1 MWQHDDPE
9 ASPLGAPLTRGRF
22 LADGLPLAAIAAAS
36 ATGFR
41 GRDAT
46 IARLAR
52 QLDGRVVV
60 PGSAGY
66 DSARR
71 LFNALYDDV
80 RPLAVVQATGAAD
93 VSRTIAFAQH
103 QGIPLIPRSGGHSFA
118 GYSTGTGIVLDVSR
132 INHIVVAPSG
142 TRARVGAGVKLIQ
155 LLTELGRAHL
165 AVPAGFCPTVGISGL
180 TLGGG
185 IGRMSRKHG
194 LTLDLLRRVRLVDAG
209 GHLLTADQDLNPD
222 LYWACRGGGGG
233 NFGIVTEFEFDLVP
247 LNTPVTRYSFAWPWS
262 HRAQAFEA
270 WQQWS
275 IGSPR
280 EFQDSFTFSTSG
292 PGATTPSVGLDG
304 TYLGPRQ
311 QATRHLAELQ
321 ASVGVAP
328 ILREMDVTDYVT
340 AIKDIFCENISVN
353 RCVPE
358 TQGGSVKRFGLSIK
372 STFVNG
378 TWPTAAVNVISD
390 WLERRQRNTVMTRNP
405 ARENLGKIWFDALG
419 GAVASVPSKATAYV
433 HRRENFI
440 VQYQS
445 RWSVGAGEPVQVANL
460 EWLRGFHDAMA
471 QWNHGAYVNYTDP
484 DLHDYAQQYYG
495 TNLARLRAIKRA
507 YDPDNFFRFPQSIPR

>member
-1 MWQHDDPE
+1 M
-9 ASPLGAPLTRGRF
+9 LTRGRF
-22 LADGLPLAAIAAAS
+22 LADGLPLAAIVAAS
-36 ATGFR
+36 VTGFA
-41 GRDAT
+41 GRDAA
-46 IARLAR
+46 IARLSR

-60 PGSAGY
+60 PGGAGY

-71 LFNALYDDV
+71 LFNALYDNV
-80 RPLAVVQATGAAD
+80 RPLAVVRATGATD

-103 QGIPLIPRSGGHSFA
+103 EGIPLIPRSGGHSFG

-132 INHIVVAPSG
+132 MKHIIVAPSG
-142 TRARVGAGVKLIQ
+142 TRVRVGAGVTLIQ

-185 IGRMSRKHG
+185 IGRMVRKHG
-194 LTLDLLRRVRLVDAG
+194 LTLDLLRRVRMVDAG
-209 GHLLTADQDLNPD
+209 GRVLTADRDQNPD
-222 LYWACRGGGGG
+222 LYWASRGGGGG
-233 NFGIVTEFEFDLVP
+233 NFGIATEFEFDLVP

-262 HRAQAFEA
+262 RRDQAFQA

-275 IGSPR
+275 IASPR

-292 PGATTPSVGLDG
+292 PGATPSVGLDG
-304 TYLGPRQ
+304 TYLGPQQ
-311 QATRHLAELQ
+311 QADRYLAKLR

-328 ILREMDVTDYVT
+328 TLHQIDVTDYVT
-340 AIKDIFCENISVN
+340 AIKDVFCENISVN
-353 RCVPE
+353 RCIPD
-358 TQGGSVKRFGLSIK
+358 TQGGSVRRFGLGIK

-378 TWPTAAVNVISD
+378 TWPTAAVNVIGD
-390 WLERRQRNTVMTRNP
+390 WLERRQRDAVMTRNP

-419 GAVASVPSKATAYV
+419 GASASVPSEATAYV

-445 RWSVGAGEPVQVANL
+445 RWSVGASEPVQAANL
-460 EWLRGFHDAMA
+460 EWLRGFHEAMA

-484 DLHDYAQQYYG
+484 DLQDYAQQYYG

-507 YDPDNFFRFPQSIPR
+507 HDPHNFFRFPQSIAP